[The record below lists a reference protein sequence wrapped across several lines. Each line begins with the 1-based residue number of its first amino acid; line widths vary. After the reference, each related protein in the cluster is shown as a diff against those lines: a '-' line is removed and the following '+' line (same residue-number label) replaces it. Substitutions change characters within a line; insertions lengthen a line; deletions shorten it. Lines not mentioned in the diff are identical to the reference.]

1 MYTARD
7 HAMYIAI
14 EGIDTAGKSTQ
25 IECLRTLFP
34 DALITKE
41 PGGTAVGV
49 EIRNMVLHGNMTSK
63 TAEMFLFL
71 ADRAEHTESVIV
83 PNLNKLIISDRSAV
97 SGMAYASVQNLCD
110 EATLVM
116 LNRLVTG
123 GTLPDSVFI
132 LKLTP
137 EELSHR
143 LSQKEHDTIE
153 SRGIDYLLSI
163 QDALISAAYALGI
176 QTHVIDA
183 TQTVDT
189 ITNKI
194 STLIKGAL

>member
-1 MYTARD
+1 
-7 HAMYIAI
+7 MYIAI

-41 PGGTAVGV
+41 PGGTAAGI
-49 EIRNMVLHGNMTSK
+49 EIRNMVLHGDLTSK

-71 ADRAEHTESVIV
+71 ADRAEHTESVIL
-83 PNLNKLIISDRSAV
+83 PNMNRLIISDRSAV

-110 EATLVM
+110 ESTLVL

-123 GTLPDSVFI
+123 GTLPERVFI

-137 EELSHR
+137 EVLAFR

-153 SRGIDYLLSI
+153 SRGIEYLLGI
-163 QDALISAAYALGI
+163 QDALIAAAYALGI

-183 TQTVDT
+183 TQSVDT
-189 ITNKI
+189 ITNEI